1 MADSELTE
9 DAVRNFL
16 LASGGKST
24 NHDLVT
30 HFKPFLSDAENKAKN
45 REKFKEIVNTLSSVK
60 MGDNNTKYLILKKKY
75 RGSSVLTDSNLS
87 LSSLL
92 GSTTSLSELLGAAQG
107 TLPASSDGS
116 NNTNAPNC
124 PLSTTD
130 ASAVSSQSNHRAMSE
145 PPSVQQTPSS
155 PMEISIEVP
164 TQPTTDDGISKC
176 KSETNLRNSKVTEF
190 RDSNSTISSSSLTST
205 ASEEEIIDAPPT
217 ITSVKDRAKHLNK
230 LQSESDLQKITFRKY
245 DKSKHEKGKDTSEHD
260 DDSTANFESLTPEQ
274 KEWLVTA
281 STGDYQAISK
291 LLSKNPQLAKERVSC
306 SNCTLLFILFL
317 PLIL

>member
-1 MADSELTE
+1 MHYYIKQTLVLRNPVTVIITRLKLLPRYFSECCCNSFCDYVLIFSSF
-9 DAVRNFL
+9 FL
-16 LASGGKST
+16 LQ
-24 NHDLVT
+24 
-30 HFKPFLSDAENKAKN
+30 
-45 REKFKEIVNTLSSVK
+45 
-60 MGDNNTKYLILKKKY
+60 NNIKYLILKKKY
-75 RGSSVLTDSNLS
+75 RGSSILTDSNLS

-116 NNTNAPNC
+116 NNTITPNC

-130 ASAVSSQSNHRAMSE
+130 TSSVSSQSNHRAMSE

-205 ASEEEIIDAPPT
+205 
-217 ITSVKDRAKHLNK
+217 
-230 LQSESDLQKITFRKY
+230 
-245 DKSKHEKGKDTSEHD
+245 
-260 DDSTANFESLTPEQ
+260 
-274 KEWLVTA
+274 
-281 STGDYQAISK
+281 
-291 LLSKNPQLAKERVSC
+291 VSQ
-306 SNCTLLFILFL
+306 FGFMFF
-317 PLIL
+317 

>member
-205 ASEEEIIDAPPT
+205 
-217 ITSVKDRAKHLNK
+217 
-230 LQSESDLQKITFRKY
+230 
-245 DKSKHEKGKDTSEHD
+245 GKDTSEHD